1 MTQPGSDKTD
11 LRSEIPRFKAATPP
25 PAFGEFV
32 ENMRRLQD
40 LAVSVDAPDEVY
52 EAACAQAAELAELLA
67 PYEAREGKGPANR
80 SMNLPGRGSLLMPP
94 WTVEKFDEESV
105 VARGMLRRYHLG
117 GGGVAHGGVLPLIFD
132 DNFGMVVYA
141 AKRPISRTAY
151 LHVNYR
157 KVTPLNVPL
166 MIEGEVDRV
175 DGRKTFV
182 TARLTEEDGTLLADA
197 EGLMV
202 QLLPGQP

>member
-1 MTQPGSDKTD
+1 MTDADPDKVD
-11 LRSEIPRFKAATPP
+11 LRSEIPRFKEATPP
-25 PAFGEFV
+25 PEFGDFV

-40 LAVSVDAPDEVY
+40 LAVSIDAPDEVY
-52 EAACAQAAELAELLA
+52 AEAKARTAELIDLLA
-67 PYEAREGKGPANR
+67 PHEAREGKGPANR
-80 SMNLPGRGSLLMPP
+80 SMQLPGRGSLLMPP
-94 WTVEKFDEESV
+94 WKVEKFDEESV
-105 VARGMLRRYHLG
+105 VARGILRRYHLG

-166 MIEGEVDRV
+166 VIEGRVDRV
-175 DGRKTFV
+175 DGRKTFI
-182 TARLTEEDGTLLADA
+182 TSRLTEEDGTLLADG
-197 EGLMV
+197 EGLML

>member
-1 MTQPGSDKTD
+1 MSEPDSDKVD
-11 LRSEIPRFKAATPP
+11 LRSEIPRFRPAVPP
-25 PAFGEFV
+25 PSFGEFV

-40 LAVSVDAPDEVY
+40 LAVCVDATDEVY
-52 EAACAQAAELAELLA
+52 QQARDRAAELVELLA
-67 PYEAREGKGPANR
+67 PYAAREGKGPANR
-80 SMNLPGRGSLLMPP
+80 SMDLPGRGSLLMPP
-94 WTVEKFDEESV
+94 FHVEKFDEESV
-105 VARGMLRRYHLG
+105 VARGVLRRYHLG

-132 DNFGMVVYA
+132 DNFGNVVYA

-157 KVTPLNVPL
+157 KVTPLDVPL
-166 MIEGEVDRV
+166 IIEGKVDRV
-175 DGRKTFV
+175 EGRKTFI
-182 TARLTEEDGTLLADA
+182 TARLTEEDGTLLADG